1 MLFGYV
7 RVSTKSQNPN
17 LQIDAL
23 LKEDVQ
29 EKNIYRDVSSGAKAE
44 RHDLDLMIGR
54 LREGDTVI
62 VWKLDRIA
70 RSISHLLKLVE
81 RFEKLGVKFRSI
93 NDPFVDT
100 TSAHGK
106 FVLTLFG
113 AVAQLERDIIIERT
127 TAGLKSARR
136 RGIQLGR
143 KKGLGKEA
151 KQKAILAASYYKQ
164 NNLPVT
170 DIMKLVGIKSKPTL
184 YKYLTIEGRRNC
196 KECGIVFWDKEQDVE
211 EAFCPKHLNEIKKV
225 KSRKPK

>member
-7 RVSTKSQNPN
+7 RVSTKAQNPN

-23 LKEDVQ
+23 LKEGVS
-29 EKNIYRDVSSGAKAE
+29 EKNIYRDVSSGAKSE
-44 RHDLDLMIGR
+44 RHDLDLMISK

-70 RSISHLLKLVE
+70 RSISHLLKLVDQ
-81 RFEKLGVKFRSI
+81 FESLGVRFKSI
-93 NDPFVDT
+93 NDPFIDT

-106 FVLTLFG
+106 FIITLFG

-127 TAGLKSARR
+127 TSGLKSARR

-151 KQKAILAASYYKQ
+151 KQKAILAASYYQENK
-164 NNLPVT
+164 LPIV

-184 YKYLTIEGRRNC
+184 YKYLAIQGRRNC
-196 KECGIVFWDKEQDVE
+196 KECGAIFWDNEQE
-211 EAFCPKHLNEIKKV
+211 LETAFCKKHLKK
-225 KSRKPK
+225 KK

>member
-7 RVSTKSQNPN
+7 RISTKTQNPS

-23 LKEDVQ
+23 LKEGVK

-44 RHDLDLMIGR
+44 RHDLDLMISR

-70 RSISHLLKLVE
+70 RSISHLLKLVDQ
-81 RFEKLGVKFRSI
+81 FEKLGVKFKSI
-93 NDPFVDT
+93 NDPFIDT

-106 FVLTLFG
+106 FIITLFG

-151 KQKAILAASYYKQ
+151 KQKAMLAAAYYRENK
-164 NNLPVT
+164 LPIV

-184 YKYLTIEGRRNC
+184 YKYLAIQGRRNC
-196 KECGIVFWDKEQDVE
+196 KECGAVFWDETQEID
-211 EAFCPKHLNEIKKV
+211 EAFCKKHYKE
-225 KSRKPK
+225 

>member
-7 RVSTKSQNPN
+7 RVSTKTQNPS

-23 LKEDVQ
+23 LKEGVT
-29 EKNIYRDVSSGAKAE
+29 EKNIYLDVSSGAKSE
-44 RHDLDLMIGR
+44 RQDLDLMISR

-70 RSISHLLKLVE
+70 RSISHLLKLVDQ
-81 RFEKLGVKFRSI
+81 FEKLGVKFKSI
-93 NDPFVDT
+93 KDPFIDT

-106 FVLTLFG
+106 IVITLFG
-113 AVAQLERDIIIERT
+113 AIAQLERDIIIERT

-136 RGIQLGR
+136 RGVQLGR

-151 KQKAILAASYYKQ
+151 QNKAMLAEVYYREKK
-164 NNLPVT
+164 LPIV

-184 YKYLTIEGRRNC
+184 YKYLGIQGRRTC
-196 KECGIVFWDKEQDVE
+196 KECRIVFWDKEQ
-211 EAFCPKHLNEIKKV
+211 
-225 KSRKPK
+225 

>member
-1 MLFGYV
+1 
-7 RVSTKSQNPN
+7 
-17 LQIDAL
+17 
-23 LKEDVQ
+23 
-29 EKNIYRDVSSGAKAE
+29 
-44 RHDLDLMIGR
+44 MISK

-81 RFEKLGVKFRSI
+81 QFEKLGVKFRSI
-93 NDPFVDT
+93 NDPFIDT

-106 FVLTLFG
+106 FIITLFG

-151 KQKAILAASYYKQ
+151 KQKAILAATYYKE
-164 NNLPVT
+164 NKLPIT

-184 YKYLTIEGRRNC
+184 YKYLAIQGRRNC
-196 KECGIVFWDKEQDVE
+196 KECGVIFWDTEQE
-211 EAFCPKHLNEIKKV
+211 IETAFCKKHFNNKDWQKA
-225 KSRKPK
+225 K

>member
-7 RVSTKSQNPN
+7 RVSTKTQNPS

-23 LKEDVQ
+23 LKEGVK
-29 EKNIYRDVSSGAKAE
+29 EKNIFRDVSSGAKAE
-44 RHDLDLMIGR
+44 RHDLDLMISR

-70 RSISHLLKLVE
+70 RSISHLLKLVDQ
-81 RFEKLGVKFRSI
+81 FEKLGVKFKSI
-93 NDPFVDT
+93 NDPFIDT

-106 FVLTLFG
+106 FIITLFG

-136 RGIQLGR
+136 RGVQLGR

-151 KQKAILAASYYKQ
+151 KQKAMLAAAYYRENK
-164 NNLPVT
+164 LPIV

-184 YKYLTIEGRRNC
+184 YKYLAIQGRRNC
-196 KECGIVFWDKEQDVE
+196 KECGAVFWDETQEID
-211 EAFCPKHLNEIKKV
+211 EAFCKKHYKK
-225 KSRKPK
+225 

>member
-1 MLFGYV
+1 MLSGYV

-23 LKEDVQ
+23 FKEGVA
-29 EKNIYRDVSSGAKAE
+29 EKNIYRDVSSDAKAE
-44 RHDLDLMIGR
+44 RHDLDLMISR
-54 LREGDTVI
+54 LREEDTII

-81 RFEKLGVKFRSI
+81 LFEKIGVKFRSI

-100 TSAHGK
+100 TSAHGR
-106 FVLTLFG
+106 FVITLFG

-127 TAGLKSARR
+127 TAGLKCARR

-143 KKGLGKEA
+143 KKGLEKEA
-151 KQKAILAASYYKQ
+151 KQKACLAASYNKQ

-170 DIMKLVGIKSKPTL
+170 DVMKLVGIRSKPTL
-184 YKYLTIEGRRNC
+184 YKYLAIEGRRNC
-196 KECGIVFWDKEQDVE
+196 KEYGLVFWDKEQNLVN
-211 EAFCPKHLNEIKKV
+211 ALCAKHTE
-225 KSRKPK
+225 

>member
-1 MLFGYV
+1 MMFGYV
-7 RVSTKSQNPN
+7 RVSTKSQNPS

-23 LKEDVQ
+23 LKEGVS
-29 EKNIYRDVSSGAKAE
+29 EKNIYRDVSSGAKSE
-44 RHDLDLMIGR
+44 RHDLDLMISR

-81 RFEKLGVKFRSI
+81 QFEKLGVKFRSI

-106 FVLTLFG
+106 FVITLFG

-164 NNLPVT
+164 NNLPVN

-184 YKYLTIEGRRNC
+184 YKYLAIEGRRNC
-196 KECGIVFWDKEQDVE
+196 KECGIVFWDKEQILKD
-211 EAFCPKHLNEIKKV
+211 AFCKEHKNSNNIKFMV
-225 KSRKPK
+225 NR

>member
-7 RVSTKSQNPN
+7 RVSTKTQNPN

-23 LKEDVQ
+23 LKEGFS
-29 EKNIYRDVSSGAKAE
+29 EKNIYSDVSSGAKSQ
-44 RHDLDLMIGR
+44 RHDLDIMISR

-70 RSISHLLKLVE
+70 RSISHLLKLVDE
-81 RFEKLGVKFRSI
+81 FEKLGVKFKSI
-93 NDPFVDT
+93 NDPFIDT

-106 FVLTLFG
+106 FVITLFG
-113 AVAQLERDIIIERT
+113 AIAQLERDIIIERT

-143 KKGLGKEA
+143 KKGLNKIA
-151 KQKAILAASYYKQ
+151 KQKAILAATYYKE
-164 NNLPVT
+164 NNLPIV

-184 YKYLTIEGRRNC
+184 YKYLTIQGRRNC
-196 KECGIVFWDKEQDVE
+196 KECGVVFWDEKQQLENS
-211 EAFCPKHLNEIKKV
+211 FCIKHLTNI
-225 KSRKPK
+225 R

>member
-7 RVSTKSQNPN
+7 RVSTKTQNPN
-17 LQIDAL
+17 IQIDDL
-23 LKEDVQ
+23 LKEGVS

-44 RHDLDLMIGR
+44 RHDLDLMISK
-54 LREGDTVI
+54 LREGDTI
-62 VWKLDRIA
+62 IDWKLDRIA
-70 RSISHLLKLVE
+70 RSISHLLKLIDQ
-81 RFEKLGVKFRSI
+81 FEKLGVKFKSI

-106 FVLTLFG
+106 FIITLFG
-113 AVAQLERDIIIERT
+113 AVAQLKRDIIIERT

-151 KQKAILAASYYKQ
+151 KQKAMLVASYYQENK
-164 NNLPVT
+164 LPII

-184 YKYLTIEGRRNC
+184 YKYLAIQGRRNC
-196 KECGIVFWDKEQDVE
+196 
-211 EAFCPKHLNEIKKV
+211 
-225 KSRKPK
+225 

>member
-1 MLFGYV
+1 M
-7 RVSTKSQNPN
+7 STKTQNPS

-23 LKEDVQ
+23 LKEGVA
-29 EKNIYRDVSSGAKAE
+29 EKNIFRDVSSGAKSE
-44 RHDLDLMIGR
+44 RHDLDLMISK
-54 LREGDTVI
+54 LRKGDTLI

-70 RSISHLLKLVE
+70 RSISHLLKLVDQ
-81 RFEKLGVKFRSI
+81 FEKLGVKFKSI

-106 FVLTLFG
+106 FVVTLFG

-136 RGIQLGR
+136 RGVQLGR

-151 KQKAILAASYYKQ
+151 KQKAILAASYYKE
-164 NNLPVT
+164 NNLPII

-184 YKYLTIEGRRNC
+184 YKYLAIQGRRNC
-196 KECGIVFWDKEQDVE
+196 KECGIIFWDEKQNIESAYCE
-211 EAFCPKHLNEIKKV
+211 KHK
-225 KSRKPK
+225 

>member
-7 RVSTKSQNPN
+7 RISTKTQNPG

-23 LKEDVQ
+23 LKEGVV
-29 EKNIYRDVSSGAKAE
+29 EKNIYRDVSSGAKSE
-44 RHDLDLMIGR
+44 RHDLDLMMSR

-70 RSISHLLKLVE
+70 RSISHLLKLVDE
-81 RFEKLGVKFRSI
+81 FEKLGVKFKSI
-93 NDPFVDT
+93 KDPFIDT

-106 FVLTLFG
+106 FVITLFG
-113 AVAQLERDIIIERT
+113 AIAQLERDIIIERT

-143 KKGLGKEA
+143 KKGLNKIA
-151 KQKAILAASYYKQ
+151 KQKAILAASYYKE
-164 NNLPVT
+164 NNLPIV

-184 YKYLTIEGRRNC
+184 YKYLAIQGRRNC
-196 KECGIVFWDKEQDVE
+196 KECGIIFWDERQNIED
-211 EAFCPKHLNEIKKV
+211 AFCKKHKK
-225 KSRKPK
+225 

>member
-7 RVSTKSQNPN
+7 RVSTKTQNPS

-23 LKEDVQ
+23 LKEGVS
-29 EKNIYRDVSSGAKAE
+29 EKNIFRDVSSGAKSE
-44 RHDLDLMIGR
+44 RHDLDLMISK
-54 LREGDTVI
+54 LRKGDTLI

-70 RSISHLLKLVE
+70 RSISHLLKLVDQ
-81 RFEKLGVKFRSI
+81 FEKIGVKFKSI

-106 FVLTLFG
+106 FVITLFG

-136 RGIQLGR
+136 RGVQLGR

-151 KQKAILAASYYKQ
+151 KQKAILAASYYKE
-164 NNLPVT
+164 NNLPII

-184 YKYLTIEGRRNC
+184 YKYLAIQGRRNC
-196 KECGIVFWDKEQDVE
+196 KECGVIFWDSEQEVE
-211 EAFCPKHLNEIKKV
+211 SAFCKKHFKKN
-225 KSRKPK
+225 KK

>member
-23 LKEDVQ
+23 FKEGVA
-29 EKNIYRDVSSGAKAE
+29 EKNIYRDVSSDAKAE
-44 RHDLDLMIGR
+44 RHDLDLMISR
-54 LREGDTVI
+54 LREEDTII

-81 RFEKLGVKFRSI
+81 QFEKIGVKFRSI

-106 FVLTLFG
+106 FVITLFG

-127 TAGLKSARR
+127 SAGLKSAKR

-143 KKGLGKEA
+143 KKGLSKEA
-151 KQKAILAASYYKQ
+151 GQKAILAASYYRQ
-164 NNLPVT
+164 NDLPIN
-170 DIMKLVGIKSKPTL
+170 DIMKLVGIRSKPTL
-184 YKYLTIEGRRNC
+184 YKYLAIQGRRNC
-196 KECGIVFWDKEQDVE
+196 KECGVVFWDGKQDLDN
-211 EAFCPKHLNEIKKV
+211 AFCPKHQKDQESEA
-225 KSRKPK
+225 KSLK

>member
-7 RVSTKSQNPN
+7 RVSTKSQNPD

-23 LKEDVQ
+23 LKKGVK

-81 RFEKLGVKFRSI
+81 QFEKLGVKFRSI

-106 FVLTLFG
+106 FVITLFG

-127 TAGLKSARR
+127 SAGLKSARG

-143 KKGLGKEA
+143 KRGISKQAE
-151 KQKAILAASYYKQ
+151 QKAILAASYYRR
-164 NNLPVT
+164 NDLPII

-184 YKYLTIEGRRNC
+184 YKYLAIQGRRNC
-196 KECGIVFWDKEQDVE
+196 KECGIVFWDKGQELDD
-211 EAFCPKHLNEIKKV
+211 AYCPGHTESKKTGT
-225 KSRKPK
+225 S

>member
-7 RVSTKSQNPN
+7 RVSTKNQNPN

-23 LKEDVQ
+23 LKEGIS
-29 EKNIYRDVSSGAKAE
+29 EKNIYRDVSSGAKSE
-44 RHDLDLMIGR
+44 RHDLDLMISK

-70 RSISHLLKLVE
+70 RSISHLLKLVDQ
-81 RFEKLGVKFRSI
+81 FEKLGVKFKSI
-93 NDPFVDT
+93 NDPFIDT

-106 FVLTLFG
+106 FVITLFG

-151 KQKAILAASYYKQ
+151 KQKAILAASYYKE
-164 NNLPVT
+164 NKLPVV

-184 YKYLTIEGRRNC
+184 YKYLAIQGRRNC
-196 KECGIVFWDKEQDVE
+196 KECGAVFWDKKQELE
-211 EAFCPKHLNEIKKV
+211 FAICKNHAFKNHFCSDL
-225 KSRKPK
+225 SA